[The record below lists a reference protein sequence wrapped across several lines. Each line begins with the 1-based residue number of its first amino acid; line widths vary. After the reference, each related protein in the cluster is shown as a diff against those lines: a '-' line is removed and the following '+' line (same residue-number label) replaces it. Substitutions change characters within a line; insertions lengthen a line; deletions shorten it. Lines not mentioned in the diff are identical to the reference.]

1 MNPDLLEIFELD
13 SSLFPN
19 SCASCIG
26 GREENQD
33 SCGITMTDRGLL
45 VLVCDG
51 MGGLNG
57 GATASKTAVQTITD
71 YILQLDETSDV
82 DNKTA
87 LLNAITIA
95 NQKVFDMSETDPD
108 VSGMGTTVTA
118 MLINKDRASV
128 AYVGDSRIYQIRHRR
143 KVFRTFDHS
152 MVFELV
158 KKKVIS
164 EEQARLSAQ
173 SNIILRAVGIKPEV
187 DIDAYDLPYDKG
199 DVFLLCTDGI
209 WGTMPEKQLIKQV
222 SRNVHPRL
230 ITETLARTV
239 NELGINSGGHHDN
252 LTAAM
257 VRTTRNSILRNKM
270 ESFLKKALATCCALL
285 LLSLAM
291 NVYLLASRPEAQPN
305 GGENEERVDDEKL
318 AGSQNGATVEPQKLG
333 K

>member
-1 MNPDLLEIFELD
+1 MNPYPLEIFELE
-13 SSLFPN
+13 SSPFQN
-19 SCASCIG
+19 SCVSCIG

-33 SCGITMTDRGLL
+33 TGGITMTNRGLL

-57 GATASKTAVQTITD
+57 GATASKTAVQEITD
-71 YILQLDETSDV
+71 YILQLDETSDI

-95 NQKVFDMSETDPD
+95 NQKIYDMSETNPD

-128 AYVGDSRIYQIRHRR
+128 AYVGDSRIYQIRYGR

-158 KKKVIS
+158 KKKVIT

-199 DVFLLCTDGI
+199 DVFMLCTDGI
-209 WGTMPEKQLIKQV
+209 WGTMPEKELIKRV
-222 SRNVHPRL
+222 SRNAHPHL
-230 ITETLARTV
+230 LAESLARTV
-239 NELGINSGGHHDN
+239 NELGISSGGHHDN
-252 LTAAM
+252 LTAAI
-257 VRTTRNSILRNKM
+257 VKTDCNSKLRNKM
-270 ESFLKKALATCCALL
+270 ESILKKALAVCCGLL
-285 LLSLAM
+285 LLSLTL
-291 NVYLLASRPEAQPN
+291 NVYLLARNSDPKSHYSGSN
-305 GGENEERVDDEKL
+305 VDSKRDSTGNQLIIKEFNK
-318 AGSQNGATVEPQKLG
+318 
-333 K
+333 